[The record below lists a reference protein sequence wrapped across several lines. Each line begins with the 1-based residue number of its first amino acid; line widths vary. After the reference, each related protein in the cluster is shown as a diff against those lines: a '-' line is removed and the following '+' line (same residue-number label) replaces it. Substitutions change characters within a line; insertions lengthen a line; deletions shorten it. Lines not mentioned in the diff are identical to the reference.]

1 MSCLVEKLSS
11 NQVKM
16 NITIPAEAFARGI
29 EKSYKALRGRINVP
43 GFRRGKAPRAVIE
56 RLYGK
61 AVFFEDAV
69 NDWLESNYAKLL
81 DENNVRAV
89 DQPKVDVDWSAIEP
103 GSDVAITAEV
113 YVYPEVK
120 LGEYKNLTV
129 EIDREKVTDADIS
142 ARIEQD
148 RAKVSRTVEVLDR
161 PVEDGDTV
169 NLDYAGTVDGVAF
182 DGGTAEGQTLTIGSH
197 QFIPGFEE
205 QMVGMCVAEERDLNV
220 TFPETYHA
228 ENLAGKAA
236 VFHVKVNSISKTELP
251 ELDDEFAADVSDFTN
266 FADYRQSIVDE
277 LQKKADERNQTAAEN
292 AVAEKAAENAEVD
305 IPQAMINDE
314 VNNILRSM
322 QMQMA
327 YQGIKMEDYL
337 KWTGMTVEQLAAQYQ
352 DEAKRR
358 VKTQLVLEAIRE
370 AEGIE
375 ANDEEVEAEYARQ
388 AESNG
393 VEVDKLKE
401 SLNDAQKE
409 TFKNAA
415 NVVKTLKLMLET
427 ATVNDRPEEKEEAKA
442 EEAAE

>member
-1 MSCLVEKLSS
+1 MSCTVEKISS

-16 NITIPAEAFARGI
+16 NITIPAEDFAKGI
-29 EKSYKALRGRINVP
+29 DKSYRALRGRINVP

-61 AVFFEDAV
+61 EIFYEDAV
-69 NDWLESNYAKLL
+69 NDWLESNYAGLL
-81 DENNVRAV
+81 DEHDVRAV
-89 DQPKVDVDWSAIEP
+89 DQPKVDIDWSAIKP
-103 GSDVAITAEV
+103 DTDVAMTAVV
-113 YVYPEVK
+113 YVYPDVK

-129 EIDREKVTDADIS
+129 EISREKVTDAEIN
-142 ARIEQD
+142 ARIERD
-148 RAKVSRTVEVLDR
+148 RAKVSRVEEVLDR
-161 PVEDGDTV
+161 PVQEGDTV

-277 LQKKADERNQTAAEN
+277 LQKKADENNQTAAEN
-292 AVAEKAAENAEVD
+292 AVADKAAENAEVD

-358 VKTQLVLEAIRE
+358 VKTQLVVESIRE

-375 ANDEEVEAEYARQ
+375 ANEDEVEAEYARQ

-393 VEVDKLKE
+393 IEVEKLKE
-401 SLNDAQKE
+401 SLTDAQKE
-409 TFKNAA
+409 NFKNAA

-427 ATVNDRPEEKEEAKA
+427 ATVNDRPEEKEENK
-442 EEAAE
+442 EDEA

>member
-427 ATVNDRPEEKEEAKA
+427 ATVNDRPEVKEEAKA

>member
-129 EIDREKVTDADIS
+129 EIDREKVTDADIN